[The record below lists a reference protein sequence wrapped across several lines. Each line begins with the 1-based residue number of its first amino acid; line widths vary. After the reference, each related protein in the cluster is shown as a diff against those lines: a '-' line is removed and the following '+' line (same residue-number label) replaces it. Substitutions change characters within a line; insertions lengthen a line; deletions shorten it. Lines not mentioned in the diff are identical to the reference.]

1 MSKSR
6 EEMHDKFIELGAQ
19 RKRCIL
25 IHHMDWKLR
34 RGRCMEELNKDK
46 QIKAKKYEL
55 KARKEELDELTT
67 RINQLTSIVV
77 SQSLSSTDL
86 VKYDINEIEERS
98 YIPDEAYYF
107 KSYILLI
114 SSVEKLERLRK
125 EAVKVHRE
133 IESLKKLGW
142 LCANEFCEEG
152 NNEWHYKSR
161 HIC

>member
-1 MSKSR
+1 
-6 EEMHDKFIELGAQ
+6 
-19 RKRCIL
+19 
-25 IHHMDWKLR
+25 
-34 RGRCMEELNKDK
+34 MEELNKDK

-133 IESLKKLGW
+133 IESLKKLG
-142 LCANEFCEEG
+142 
-152 NNEWHYKSR
+152 
-161 HIC
+161 